1 MSQRREAQEEYK
13 TDPRVQAVSKEEVKL
28 FAAMVRA
35 CGEEEESEE
44 LAAQSDEQVA
54 SSLLWL
60 QDNWLVSIEFDG
72 EDVGFRL
79 LGPLSAGKR
88 GERVAP
94 VGEGVRASRRDRRR
108 KKRRKR

>member
-1 MSQRREAQEEYK
+1 MSQRREAQEEEYK
-13 TDPRVQAVSKEEVKL
+13 IDPRVQAMSKKEVKL

-35 CGEEEESEE
+35 CGEEESEE

-60 QDNWLVSIEFDG
+60 QDNGYISIEFDG
-72 EDVGFRL
+72 EDISIRL
-79 LGPLSAGKR
+79 LDPPSTGQR
-88 GERVAP
+88 GERLAP
-94 VGEGVRASRRDRRR
+94 SGAEVPPSRRDRRR

>member
-1 MSQRREAQEEYK
+1 MSQRREAQQEEEYQI
-13 TDPRVQAVSKEEVKL
+13 DPRVQAMSKEEVKL

-35 CGEEEESEE
+35 CGEEESEE

-60 QDNWLVSIEFDG
+60 QDNGYISIEFDG
-72 EDVGFRL
+72 EGVGIRL
-79 LGPLSAGKR
+79 LDPPSAGQR

-94 VGEGVRASRRDRRR
+94 SEVEVRPSRRDRR
-108 KKRRKR
+108 